1 MDSTKDWGGLA
12 ALLLDA
18 GGDRVAALGHPLW
31 VQVLDAPD
39 GEENRFALA
48 FSDADDGLMGWAAGP
63 DCQAVGMIGSGRL
76 RPLPGADAVVA
87 VDAVRMVCL
96 VTRAGEVFWRMA
108 RADGS
113 EPEPETETET
123 GTATAMTDLPPSE
136 GRLLDCLR
144 RCFGLPTPPA
154 PVSPARLQIIV
165 WLVAALEQAEGAR
178 RPLSWSEVC
187 RLHPLA
193 RLLAAELDRP
203 ASEVADITDAV
214 TRIGGS
220 AYSWEDIRLQAS
232 RRESFL
238 DDIIHPDLAGW
249 MDDGMFARWVLSDLP
264 SADEL
269 FAVLRP
275 RLTPSAARRMA
286 HAVHAAGVIQRPAV
300 I

>member
-1 MDSTKDWGGLA
+1 MNITKDWDGLA
-12 ALLLDA
+12 ALLLEA
-18 GGDRVAALGHPLW
+18 GGDQVSALGHPIW

-39 GEENRFALA
+39 GGEEGFALA
-48 FSDADDGLMGWAAGP
+48 FSDAEDGLMGWAAGP

-76 RPLPGADAVVA
+76 RSLPGAPAVVA

-96 VTRAGEVFWRMA
+96 LTRAGEVIWRMT
-108 RADGS
+108 RADGARPDRGM
-113 EPEPETETET
+113 EM
-123 GTATAMTDLPPSE
+123 ADLPPTE

-154 PVSPARLQIIV
+154 PASPARLQLIV
-165 WLVAALEQAEGAR
+165 WLVAALEQAESAR
-178 RPLSWSEVC
+178 RRLSWSEVC
-187 RLHPLA
+187 RFHPLA
-193 RLLAAELDRP
+193 RLLGSELDRP
-203 ASEVADITDAV
+203 ASEAAGLTDAL
-214 TRIGGS
+214 TRLGGP
-220 AYSWEDIRLQAS
+220 AYSWEDIRLQAC

-275 RLTPSAARRMA
+275 SLTPSAARRMA
-286 HAVHAAGVIQRPAV
+286 HAVHAAGVSQHSDV